1 MSVSPAPETTAA
13 PVAWR
18 GLAWAALPPLL
29 VLALRALMPGEVD
42 AGALQ
47 RLETAT
53 LVSDPAEAFW
63 MAARPLALGLL
74 VLAVAAGACLFAVRR
89 WVGRGCAPRCSD
101 CGPPCG
107 WPWASG

>member
-89 WVGRGCAPRCSD
+89 W
-101 CGPPCG
+101 G
-107 WPWASG
+107 WAR